1 MNTDKELS
9 EEKLITDAFQGLIS
23 SYLASKHRKKVD
35 IITRAFN
42 FAKHAHKGV
51 RRNSGEPY
59 ILHPIAVAR
68 IVSEEIGLGST
79 SICAALLHDVVE
91 DTEYTVEDISNLFG
105 PKIAQIVDGLTKISG
120 GIFGDKASAQTENFK
135 KLLLTMSEDIRVILI
150 KIADRL
156 HNMRT
161 LEHMAPNKQYKI
173 AGETLYIYAPIAYR
187 LGLNKIKMELENL
200 SFKYEHPEEYA
211 AIEEKIALTQAER
224 EKLFEDFTAPIKA
237 KLDEMGIQYELK
249 GRIKSPYSIWKKMQN
264 KHLAFDE
271 IFDILAVRIIF
282 DPKNPK
288 EEANE
293 CFNIYIALS
302 HLYRTHPDRF
312 RDWVN
317 QPKTNGYQAL
327 HVTLMSK
334 HGEWVEVQ
342 IRSRRMN
349 DIAEQGVAA
358 HWKYKESG
366 YVEEDEVDLNKWLHT
381 IKEILDDPQPDA
393 MDFLDAIKLNLYS
406 SEIFVFT
413 PKGEIKTMPQ
423 GCTAL
428 DFAFSIHSVLGTHCI
443 GAKVNHK
450 LVPMSHVL
458 QSGDQVEVLT
468 SKTQNVKSEWL
479 GMVTTAKAK
488 SKIQGILRREERA
501 ARKEG
506 ERLIGEFVE
515 REGLT
520 LDVHNTARLCR
531 LHNFSEYD
539 QLLIAL
545 GKGTVTLGD
554 AERSALKG
562 SGSSTNIFGRFFGS
576 SKKEKIDSKGN
587 NVDIQKIDKKRPL
600 ILTDESLQSS
610 YHMADCCHPIP
621 GDDVLGFIDDD
632 GQIVIHQRK
641 CPKAAKLKAAF
652 GNRIVAAQWSTHK
665 LLHFSVSIN
674 IKGIDGVGV
683 VNQITNVISQELNV
697 NMERILIEAY
707 DGIFDGTIRLR
718 VHDVDDIKVICDNL
732 KKLHNV
738 RSVVRIDG

>member
-1 MNTDKELS
+1 MNTDKELA
-9 EEKLITDAFQGLIS
+9 EEKLVNDAFQGLIS

-600 ILTDESLQSS
+600 ILTDEALQSS

-732 KKLHNV
+732 KKLNNI
-738 RSVVRIDG
+738 RSVVRIDE